1 MVLGDVSTLQTF
13 VWILNHVSRSN
24 LVSIHPKSMKLG
36 PMTNHNVIFHMVGSI
51 YRLVTI
57 RNSPQFP
64 IEFQNGLLSM
74 IKGSLIYAQGGGGV
88 LPTMAAIWGGS
99 ARAIWGGSA
108 RKGYLFQA
116 SGILKGRDFTR

>member
-1 MVLGDVSTLQTF
+1 MVLGDDVSTLQTF

-64 IEFQNGLLSM
+64 NEFQNGLLSM
-74 IKGSLIYAQGGGGV
+74 IKQSLIYSQGGGG
-88 LPTMAAIWGGS
+88 GGTPYN
-99 ARAIWGGSA
+99 GGYMG
-108 RKGYLFQA
+108 RLCPGYMGRLCPKGVPF
-116 SGILKGRDFTR
+116 SGFRYIKR